1 MPLDSSE
8 LDLPSKPGV
17 YIFRRSDGRARYIG
31 KASDLRSRV
40 RSYFSQSPDREMVPK
55 LIEEADKV
63 DFIVTQSPSDALI
76 LEREMIR
83 KEQPR
88 WNSHLKD
95 SKSYPFIAITSHD

>member
-1 MPLDSSE
+1 MN
-8 LDLPSKPGV
+8 LPEKPGV

-40 RSYFSQSPDREMVPK
+40 KSYFSKSPDRAMIPR
-55 LIEEADKV
+55 LIEEAERV
-63 DFIVTQSPSDALI
+63 DFIVTNSPSEALI

-88 WNSHLKD
+88 WNSQLKD
-95 SKSYPFIAITSHD
+95 SKSYPFIAISSKG

>member
-1 MPLDSSE
+1 MSTNPRLAKCKSNPPPTASIEMPLDSSE

-40 RSYFSQSPDREMVPK
+40 RSYFSKSPDREMVPK
-55 LIEEADKV
+55 LIEEADK
-63 DFIVTQSPSDALI
+63 DDIIVTQSPSDALI

-83 KEQPR
+83 
-88 WNSHLKD
+88 
-95 SKSYPFIAITSHD
+95 